1 MIGDSSSVTHAS
13 VIDAMSAETITT
25 STLAAGNAPPPG
37 VGAASPGADAQGCSL
52 FASMAESLPTAG
64 AEPPQLTVAVLSYD
78 GRHLLETILPSL
90 ARQRFRDFEVVVV
103 DNGSSDDTVAWLRA
117 QWPDVEVVSL
127 PENVGVTAALNVC
140 AHAGRG
146 ALVALLNNDL
156 ELDRDCLG
164 ELVAALREH
173 PEAGW
178 AGAKLRDYEH
188 RDTLDGA
195 GDVFT
200 WAATGGRRGHGER
213 DAGQYDEPR
222 AIFGACGGA
231 AVYRRAALAQVGE
244 FDEDFF
250 AFYEDVD
257 WNLRAQ
263 LAGLSCRYVPS
274 AVVYHMGSATIGRG
288 LSDFTRYHLWRNT
301 LWIIAKDLPAR
312 TLVRHA
318 PQLLLGQLVNLAVAV
333 RDRKLGVW
341 LRVWRD
347 GLRGLPRML
356 RKRREV
362 QARRRIDARTLEAVV
377 GADGGR

>member
-1 MIGDSSSVTHAS
+1 
-13 VIDAMSAETITT
+13 MSA
-25 STLAAGNAPPPG
+25 
-37 VGAASPGADAQGCSL
+37 
-52 FASMAESLPTAG
+52 SLPTPSGG
-64 AEPPQLTVAVLSYD
+64 ASPRLTVAVLSYD
-78 GRHLLETILPSL
+78 GRHLLEVILPSL
-90 ARQRFRDFEVVVV
+90 ARQDFRDFEVVVV
-103 DNGSSDDTVAWLRA
+103 DNGSRDDTVAWLADR
-117 QWPDVEVVSL
+117 WPAVHVVSL

-140 AHAGRG
+140 AAAGSG
-146 ALVALLNNDL
+146 ELVGLFNNDL
-156 ELDRDCLG
+156 ELDPAALG
-164 ELVAALREH
+164 ELVAALDTH

-178 AGAKLRDYEH
+178 AGPKLRDYSE
-188 RDTLDGA
+188 REVLDGT

-213 DAGQYDEPR
+213 DTGQYDEPR

-231 AVYRRAALAQVGE
+231 AVYRRRALEAVGA

-263 LAGLSCRYVPS
+263 LAGFSCRYVPS

-288 LSDFTRYHLWRNT
+288 LTDFTRYHLWRNT
-301 LWIIAKDLPAR
+301 LWIVAKDLPAGAI
-312 TLVRHA
+312 LRHLH
-318 PQLLLGQLVNLAVAV
+318 QLALGQAMNLAVAV

-347 GLRGLPRML
+347 ALRGLPGAL

-362 QARRRIDARTLEAVV
+362 QARRTVGLARLESVV
-377 GADGGR
+377 GADGGRAR